1 MTAIVPD
8 SERAAATARQL
19 RKLASWCIPALTTA
33 LTVAFFYLLSTR
45 SPLIV
50 RPVGLHGI
58 PAGTIAAIAIILLAP
73 AGVLGY
79 AAFANRT
86 ERIAK
91 RSQR

>member
-8 SERAAATARQL
+8 SQRAAATARQL

-58 PAGTIAAIAIILLAP
+58 PAGSPQPGCLATQP
-73 AGVLGY
+73 LQIVPNALP
-79 AAFANRT
+79 RDLS
-86 ERIAK
+86 AK
-91 RSQR
+91 AWYR